1 MYITLRQITIIHH
14 GLRRHIYIYKYEYIG
29 DKIYECDLSIFK
41 MMKKKVSK
49 IDYRERER
57 VI

>member
-1 MYITLRQITIIHH
+1 M
-14 GLRRHIYIYKYEYIG
+14 GCVGVYIYKYEYIG

-57 VI
+57 ERE